1 MELNYQALAAIDWS
15 QLSLFFFMIFIF
27 GLTGYELIKNMNN
40 PKIKSY
46 SSREEI
52 EKDYP
57 NFWW

>member
-1 MELNYQALAAIDWS
+1 MELNYEALAAINWEKM
-15 QLSLFFFMIFIF
+15 SLFFFMIFIF
-27 GLTGYELIKNMNN
+27 GLTAFELIRNAKN

-46 SSREEI
+46 SSQEEI